1 VNPIKT
7 VAAISTMTIKPSA
20 EAASAKTEAAS
31 AEGAK
36 AFSILLQSLADGAQ
50 HGEDQEA
57 ALPKALLKKIEDML
71 AELQEQP
78 VEELTEAQ
86 QKLMYELMQLIN
98 SQPERKEGTILV
110 DTGGRR
116 KFTPI
121 YPDPV
126 EKQAISK
133 DVQAKLVELVQKL
146 GDILPG
152 MSATD
157 NKKFA
162 AASPFVGVEG
172 KATIINAENIEKIT
186 NKIVEFTES
195 LAGAEKKSAAPVQ
208 PGQEAKLGVISAA
221 ETEKQIKVSG
231 ETKTANADEPEAVKA
246 QPSAAAVTAARSDG
260 GQQQETSQQ
269 DENKQSGT
277 QPTAS
282 ADSAKQ
288 AAAQTTQPLQAR
300 PEEPAMPTPVVRMN
314 NLTEELGEVF
324 KNSLRMTTNGESTQI
339 KVNISPDNLGHLDIR
354 LTETNGKIAA
364 QIFTSSL
371 AAKDAIDLQLNQLR
385 NSLTQQGLTVEKIEV
400 VQNNSQQSLDQQNA
414 QSEQRFTQQQ
424 QQRQKSAGRDNNG
437 YQQIEE
443 KAAVERNHRDSGT
456 MKVDYTV

>member
-1 VNPIKT
+1 
-7 VAAISTMTIKPSA
+7 MTAKPSA
-20 EAASAKTEAAS
+20 EAASAKTEAPS

-36 AFSILLQSLADGAQ
+36 AFSTLLQSLADGAQ
-50 HGEDQEA
+50 HGEGQEA
-57 ALPKALLKKIEDML
+57 SLPKVLLKKIEDMV
-71 AELQEQP
+71 AKLQEQP

-86 QKLMYELMQLIN
+86 QKIMYELMQLIN
-98 SQPERKEGTILV
+98 FQPERKEGAILV
-110 DTGGRR
+110 DMGERR

-121 YPDPV
+121 LPDA
-126 EKQAISK
+126 EKQPVSK
-133 DVQAKLVELVQKL
+133 EVQAKLVELIQKL
-146 GDILPG
+146 GDILPS
-152 MSATD
+152 MSATG
-157 NKKFA
+157 NKKFDN
-162 AASPFVGVEG
+162 ASPFVGVEG

-186 NKIVEFTES
+186 NKIMEFTES
-195 LAGAEKKSAAPVQ
+195 LAGAEKKSVAATGQ
-208 PGQEAKLGVISAA
+208 PEQAAKLGVVSAA
-221 ETEKQIKVSG
+221 ETEKQMKVAG

-246 QPSAAAVTAARSDG
+246 QPSAAVVTAARSDG

-269 DENKQSGT
+269 DENKQSLT

-300 PEEPAMPTPVVRMN
+300 PEAPAMPTPVVRMN

-339 KVNISPDNLGHLDIR
+339 KVNISPDHLGHLDIR

-364 QIFTSSL
+364 QIFTSSM

-385 NSLTQQGLTVEKIEV
+385 NTLIQQGLTVEKIEV
-400 VQNNSQQSLDQQNA
+400 VQNNSQQSLGQQNA
-414 QSEQRFTQQQ
+414 QSEQRFAQQQ
-424 QQRQKSAGRDNNG
+424 QQQQKSAGRDNNG

-443 KAAVERNHRDSGT
+443 KAAVERSHLDSGM